1 MAEKRVDRRLAAILA
16 ADVVGYSRLIGT
28 DEEGTLARI
37 NDLRRDFWEP
47 KIAEHRGRIVRWIG
61 DGVLIEFASVVGA
74 ARCASE
80 IQSGMDERNSAESTD
95 KRIELRIGI
104 HVGDI
109 IIYSDDIFGD
119 GVNIAARLE
128 GIADPG
134 GVCFSRAAYEQVKGK
149 LDVLFEDGGEQK
161 LKNITQS
168 VHVYHVKIG
177 KKSPVRPSAVSLPEN
192 IRLPNDVLSVSF
204 ASIWLLR
211 LSGLPPLL
219 S

>member
-1 MAEKRVDRRLAAILA
+1 MVEKQVDRRLAAILA
-16 ADVVGYSRLIGT
+16 ADVVGYSRLIGA

-61 DGVLIEFASVVGA
+61 DGVLIEFASVVWA
-74 ARCASE
+74 ARCAFE
-80 IQSGMDERNSAESTD
+80 IQGGMDERNRAVPTD

-109 IIYSDDIFGD
+109 IIDSDDIFGD

-134 GVCFSRAAYEQVKGK
+134 GSVCLVQ
-149 LDVLFEDGGEQK
+149 LTNK
-161 LKNITQS
+161 LKVSSTS
-168 VHVYHVKIG
+168 CLRTAAS
-177 KKSPVRPSAVSLPEN
+177 KS
-192 IRLPNDVLSVSF
+192 
-204 ASIWLLR
+204 
-211 LSGLPPLL
+211 
-219 S
+219 

>member
-1 MAEKRVDRRLAAILA
+1 M
-16 ADVVGYSRLIGT
+16 
-28 DEEGTLARI
+28 
-37 NDLRRDFWEP
+37 
-47 KIAEHRGRIVRWIG
+47 
-61 DGVLIEFASVVGA
+61 IEFASVVGA

-80 IQSGMDERNSAESTD
+80 IQSGIYERNSAESTD

-109 IIYSDDIFGD
+109 IIDSDDIFGD

-192 IRLPNDVLSVSF
+192 SECKWRWIAFPR
-204 ASIWLLR
+204 
-211 LSGLPPLL
+211 
-219 S
+219 

>member
-1 MAEKRVDRRLAAILA
+1 
-16 ADVVGYSRLIGT
+16 
-28 DEEGTLARI
+28 
-37 NDLRRDFWEP
+37 
-47 KIAEHRGRIVRWIG
+47 
-61 DGVLIEFASVVGA
+61 
-74 ARCASE
+74 
-80 IQSGMDERNSAESTD
+80 MDERNSAESTD

-149 LDVLFEDGGEQK
+149 LDVLFENGGEQK

-204 ASIWLLR
+204 ASIWLSR